1 MKEKTKYIVEFIMFT
16 ALYSFLFY
24 VIFSV
29 WSFDLLWILHPS
41 KGGKHLFAYAISLVI
56 VFRILFLMDRLDFV
70 RKKEEEKMKLI
81 KRKAKIGYI
90 KRDLGIIEQTVF
102 SLCCSDLKGY
112 DRETILRM
120 LYSIVKELRNIRS
133 LCEKEIK

>member
-41 KGGKHLFAYAISLVI
+41 KGGKLLFAYAISLVI

-81 KRKAKIGYI
+81 KRKARIHRIDLHIG
-90 KRDLGIIEQTVF
+90 LIEQEVF
-102 SLCCSDLKGY
+102 SLYCSDLKGCKK
-112 DRETILRM
+112 TILNE
-120 LYSIVKELRNIRS
+120 LASIGSKLHKIRS
-133 LCEKEIK
+133 LCDEEIK